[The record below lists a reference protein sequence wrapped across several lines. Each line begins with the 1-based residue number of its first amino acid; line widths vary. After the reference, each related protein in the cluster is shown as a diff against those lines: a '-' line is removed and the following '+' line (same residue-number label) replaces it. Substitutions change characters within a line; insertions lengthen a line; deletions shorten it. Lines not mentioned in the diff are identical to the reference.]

1 MITGE
6 DIDRLYEEAN
16 ADQIHK
22 DDSARTARRTEQ
34 MMKVSDPLRS
44 GMPALTSML
53 FMVCGNNHQTF
64 ERATKLVEAFMDQ
77 AEKDAFEFA
86 ERFK

>member
-16 ADQIHK
+16 RDRIHE
-22 DDSARTARRTEQ
+22 DDTTRTARRAEQ
-34 MMKVSDPLRS
+34 MMRVSDPLRA

-77 AEKDAFEFA
+77 AEKEALEMM
-86 ERFK
+86 EKLK